1 MSKKNKK
8 SKKSKQ
14 NLLPKIKESIV
25 SLFEDNLN
33 QSFSVRQINK
43 KLQLKNKDM
52 KKAVPDILDELQE
65 SGTIKRTKSEV
76 FESNIDAKTI
86 SGIVDAVSSR
96 YAYIISDELEQ
107 DVWVDADD
115 LKNALDGDTVK
126 VAIKSLPRKGRKPEG
141 KVVQIVKRGRD
152 EFVGRLELSLRYAFV
167 IADYKKMHHDIF
179 VRLDDLKGAKNN
191 DKVIVKIKEWPTR
204 EKNPEGE
211 IIRVLG
217 PAGNNEAEI
226 HSIMAE
232 FGLPFEFPA
241 NVQKQAE
248 KIKSEIPADEI
259 KKRKDFR
266 KITTFTID
274 PADAKDFDD
283 ALSIRWL
290 KNGNF
295 EIGVHIADV
304 THYLKENT
312 QLDQEGFK
320 RATSVYLVDRT
331 VPMLPERL
339 SNELCSLRPEE
350 EKLTFSAVFEMDRD
364 ANIIKEWFGKTII
377 KSDRRF
383 TYEEA
388 QERIEKK
395 AGDFSKEVLQLNELA
410 LKLKMNRFVR
420 GAINFETTEVKF
432 DLDDD
437 GKPLKVIPK
446 DRKDAHKMIEEFM
459 LLANKRV
466 AEFVHE
472 MKSGKNRNTFVYRT
486 HDFPDPDK
494 IKAFSVFAQKFGHTL
509 KVDEQTLAAS
519 LNKLVDAIEGKPEQ
533 NVLQTLAIRAMAK
546 AKYTTK
552 EDGHFGLAFEH
563 YTHFTSPIRRYPD
576 VMVHRLLF
584 HYLNKG
590 KSPDKEEYE
599 EKCLHSSEMEKR
611 AAEAERA
618 SIKYKQVEFMTE
630 FLMDDFDGVVSGVTE
645 WGVYV
650 EIVETKCEGM
660 VRVSQMLDDY
670 YEYDEQ
676 NYRLIGKRNK
686 KIITLGDN
694 VRVRV
699 IATDIDK
706 RTIDLEFVK

>member
-8 SKKSKQ
+8 PNKNKKNLIPRIKQ
-14 NLLPKIKESIV
+14 SIIN
-25 SLFEDNLN
+25 LFEENLD
-33 QSFSVRQINK
+33 QSFSVKQIYK

-52 KKAVPDILDELQE
+52 KNVVPEILEDLQE
-65 SGTIKRTKSEV
+65 SGTIKKKKSEV
-76 FESNIDAKTI
+76 FESNVEAKVVT
-86 SGIVDAVSSR
+86 GTVDAGSSR
-96 YAYIISDELEQ
+96 YAYIVSEELDQ
-107 DVWVDADD
+107 DVWVDTDD
-115 LKNALDGDTVK
+115 LKSALDGDTVK
-126 VAIKSLPRKGRKPEG
+126 VAIKSLPRQGRKPEV
-141 KVVQIVKRGRD
+141 KVLEMVKRSRD
-152 EFVGRLELSLRYAFV
+152 EYVGRLEMSLRYAFV

-179 VRLDDLKGAKNN
+179 VKKDDLKGAQNN

-211 IIRVLG
+211 IVRVLG

-241 NVQKQAE
+241 AVQKQAE
-248 KIKSEIPADEI
+248 KIKSDIPAEEI

-304 THYLKENT
+304 THYLQEDS
-312 QLDQEGFK
+312 QLDKEGFK

-339 SNELCSLRPEE
+339 SNELCSLRPNE
-350 EKLTFSAVFEMDRD
+350 EKLTFSAVFELDRD
-364 ANIIKEWFGKTII
+364 ANIINEWFGKTII
-377 KSDRRF
+377 NSDRRF

-395 AGDFSKEVLQLNELA
+395 EGDFSKEVLQLNELA
-410 LKLKMNRFVR
+410 LKLKMHRFMR
-420 GAINFETTEVKF
+420 GAINFETSEVKF
-432 DLDDD
+432 DLDEK

-446 DRKDAHKMIEEFM
+446 ERKDSHKLIEEFM

-466 AEFVHE
+466 AEYVYT
-472 MKSGKNRNTFVYRT
+472 MKSGKHRNTFVYRT
-486 HDFPDPDK
+486 HDYPDPDK
-494 IKAFSVFAQKFGHTL
+494 IKAFSVFAQKFGHTF
-509 KVDEQTLAAS
+509 KVDENTLAAS
-519 LNKLVDAIEGKPEQ
+519 LNKLIDTIEGKPEQ

-590 KSPDKEEYE
+590 KSPDKEEFE
-599 EKCLHSSEMEKR
+599 EKCLHASEMEKR

-630 FLMDDFDGVVSGVTE
+630 YLMDDFEGVVSGVTE

-694 VRVRV
+694 VRVKV